1 MKDKLDNRIS
11 SSGSR
16 GLFMPT
22 RRELLAGGAAG
33 ILASQI
39 GFARAATELNGV
51 WWGGPWIEAIKG
63 VAEKQSD
70 VSINWQ
76 LHSGGSAAVIP
87 KIQSAWPN
95 YIYDVVG
102 SFTPVYPT
110 LINEG
115 WCEPLTVEEI
125 PNLVNVPEQLIF
137 KNAQGQNMNVPMT
150 LTGKFWG
157 YRKDTCPIA
166 LEDLDQLLD
175 PAMKGQLCWW
185 GPTYGGNLHLVSL
198 ALHRGGDENNLEPG
212 WEFLKELAQAGAI
225 GRVASTESDFINSV
239 NIGET
244 SVSIANLS
252 NWIKISENNE
262 TVTLTRE
269 SKPGFKTFI
278 YSEGAVILNNSP
290 NKEAAKKFLNFM
302 IESENNQE

>member
-95 YIYDVVG
+95 
-102 SFTPVYPT
+102 
-110 LINEG
+110 
-115 WCEPLTVEEI
+115 
-125 PNLVNVPEQLIF
+125 
-137 KNAQGQNMNVPMT
+137 
-150 LTGKFWG
+150 
-157 YRKDTCPIA
+157 
-166 LEDLDQLLD
+166 
-175 PAMKGQLCWW
+175 
-185 GPTYGGNLHLVSL
+185 
-198 ALHRGGDENNLEPG
+198 
-212 WEFLKELAQAGAI
+212 
-225 GRVASTESDFINSV
+225 
-239 NIGET
+239 
-244 SVSIANLS
+244 
-252 NWIKISENNE
+252 
-262 TVTLTRE
+262 
-269 SKPGFKTFI
+269 
-278 YSEGAVILNNSP
+278 
-290 NKEAAKKFLNFM
+290 
-302 IESENNQE
+302 